1 MLGTETRKRIVNKI
15 WIDRDINVT
24 NEQFQPYTSSRGVN
38 LSINSVDLFARG
50 KNPNFPDI
58 KIPYRGDMH
67 MDDHNNTIEDYGYI
81 MDNAQ
86 GIKDKL
92 SLGIRKYNEGNTK
105 KKVLFYIFIMS
116 GKKDLGNTMISAGR
130 KAALKKYNNEL
141 EQYAMFISSVSGMDI
156 DEVKEKFDN
165 IFKLVGFLPHNIGK
179 DSKGNQFE
187 TTIVNEDG
195 EPVHHLTGELL

>member
-1 MLGTETRKRIVNKI
+1 
-15 WIDRDINVT
+15 
-24 NEQFQPYTSSRGVN
+24 
-38 LSINSVDLFARG
+38 
-50 KNPNFPDI
+50 
-58 KIPYRGDMH
+58 
-67 MDDHNNTIEDYGYI
+67 
-81 MDNAQ
+81 
-86 GIKDKL
+86 
-92 SLGIRKYNEGNTK
+92 
-105 KKVLFYIFIMS
+105 MS